1 MSKILKE
8 LPELIEAG
16 VISTDAAERIRSYYA
31 GKSSRGPNALVLVF
45 GILGA
50 LLVGLGIVLIIAH
63 NWDDLTRPTKIVYAL
78 LPLLAGQLVCAY
90 TLLKKWDSQVWRES
104 GAVLV
109 FFAVA
114 ASISIVSQVYNIPG
128 DLSGFMLTWMLLSIP
143 VIYVMRSAMT
153 SLLVIVGI
161 TVYACDVSYFSYPG
175 EIAWY
180 YWLMLALVLPFFFM
194 LAQSGRRNFEYFHRW
209 FLAISLV
216 ISLNVFNQSDSVY
229 MFVAYMSMFSLFIL
243 LGETKKFS
251 EGRIANN
258 AFLVAGSL
266 GSVVLLLFLSF
277 RWVWTEIAREIN
289 PEDEGLF
296 VAIAMSLLAGGALV
310 HAIKTRGAAAV
321 HPKAYLFLVFI
332 LLFQLGRVSPFVTS
346 WLVSLLVLAIAVI
359 TTWRGADRNDM
370 LVLNYGLLILS
381 VLIICRF
388 FDTDMSFVVRGILF
402 LVVGASFFGANY
414 WVLKK
419 RKLQNS

>member
-8 LPELIEAG
+8 LPELTEAG
-16 VISTDAAERIRSYYA
+16 VISDEAAERIRSYYTS
-31 GKSSRGPNALVLVF
+31 KSNRGPNAIVLVF

-50 LLVGLGIVLIIAH
+50 LLVGLGVVLIIAH
-63 NWDDLTRPTKIVYAL
+63 NWDDLARPTKIVYAL
-78 LPLLAGQLVCAY
+78 LPLLAGQLVCGY
-90 TLLKKWDSQVWRES
+90 TLLKKPRSQAWRES

-161 TVYACDVSYFSYPG
+161 TVYACTVSYFSYPT

-180 YWLMLALVLPFFFM
+180 YWLMLALVVPFFFM
-194 LAQSGRRNFEYFHRW
+194 LAETGRRNFEYFHRW
-209 FLAISLV
+209 FLAVSLI
-216 ISLNVFNQSDSVY
+216 ISLNVFNESDSVY

-243 LGETKKFS
+243 LGETTKFS
-251 EGRIANN
+251 GGRIANN
-258 AFLVAGSL
+258 AFLVTGSL
-266 GSVVLLLFLSF
+266 GSAVLLLFLSF
-277 RWVWTEIAREIN
+277 RWTWTEIAREIGQW
-289 PEDEGLF
+289 DEGFF

-310 HAIKTRGAAAV
+310 HAIRTRGVAAV

-332 LLFQLGRVSPFVTS
+332 MLFELGKVSPVVTS
-346 WLVSLLVLAIAVI
+346 WLVSLLVLAVAVI
-359 TTWRGADRNDM
+359 TTWRGAGQNNM

-381 VLIICRF
+381 ALIICRF

-402 LVVGASFFGANY
+402 VIVGSSFFGANY
-414 WVLKK
+414 WVLRK